1 MAFYLGS
8 LILFP
13 ARAARAAFFA
23 DTAHEDEL
31 YSVQEP
37 ARTRGGGGTY
47 GLATQTVYPDG
58 GAIVGLCATTSMAAS
73 AEEEGQIDE
82 EFWAKEDEA
91 DERKQLIW
99 DNARPCSWSTQSARP
114 RTGCRRVGDVYWPE
128 AGVSAAAAPESTMSP
143 PKKKKKKTAAE
154 PDAQMKRPAD
164 SEPARKEKKMKTS

>member
-1 MAFYLGS
+1 MVTVRGRARRA
-8 LILFP
+8 P
-13 ARAARAAFFA
+13 RAAWPA
-23 DTAHEDEL
+23 
-31 YSVQEP
+31 YSDS
-37 ARTRGGGGTY
+37 AN
-47 GLATQTVYPDG
+47 PDG

-73 AEEEGQIDE
+73 EEEEGQIDE

-114 RTGCRRVGDVYWPE
+114 RTGCRRVGDVYWPD

-143 PKKKKKKTAAE
+143 PKKKKKKKTAAE